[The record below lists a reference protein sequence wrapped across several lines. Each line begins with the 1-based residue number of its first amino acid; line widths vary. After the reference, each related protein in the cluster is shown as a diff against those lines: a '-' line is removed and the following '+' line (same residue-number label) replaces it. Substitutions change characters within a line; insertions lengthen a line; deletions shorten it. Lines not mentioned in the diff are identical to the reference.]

1 MTLSRRDN
9 WLLARNLV
17 SDLFDDAAIA
27 RVERQIDEWLGRIR
41 ASYTNIEAVD
51 RAEGDEIR
59 WFVRMRGEEKDFTT
73 IWLTLGQR
81 TLRYETYV
89 MPAPEQNAEL
99 LYETIL
105 RRNEKLVGAHFS
117 IGVEDAI
124 FLRGELVLSALV
136 ERELDRAIGTMYAV
150 VEQLFWSL
158 LEIGFAKA
166 KAMRT
171 QRSSTRIAERS
182 GKPLGGSSAYN

>member
-1 MTLSRRDN
+1 M
-9 WLLARNLV
+9 

-41 ASYTNIEAVD
+41 ANYTNIEAVD

-59 WFVRMRGEEKDFTT
+59 WFIRMRGEEKDFTT

-124 FLRGELVLSALV
+124 FLRGELVLTALV
-136 ERELDRAIGTMYAV
+136 ERELDRVIGTMYSV
-150 VEQLFWSL
+150 VEQLFWSF

-171 QRSSTRIAERS
+171 QRSSTRIADRS
-182 GKPLGGSSAYN
+182 GKPLGGSSASN